1 MNIETIKSQIVEVL
15 KKYPIK
21 HASLFGSF
29 SRNEQTEESDI
40 DILIEASESFTLFQ
54 LLRLENELSE
64 TLSIKTD
71 IVEFKAI
78 KSSIRERILADA
90 ISII

>member
-1 MNIETIKSQIVEVL
+1 MNLETIKAQIVEVL

-29 SRNEQTEESDI
+29 SRNEQTEGSDI

-54 LLRLENELSE
+54 LIRLENELTE
-64 TLSIKTD
+64 KLSIKTD
-71 IVEFKAI
+71 IVEFKAL
-78 KSSIRERILADA
+78 KASIRARVLAEA
-90 ISII
+90 ISIL